1 MIEKLD
7 ISPLSKAIQRLD
19 EGLKRYQTDISDTQ
33 IRDGLIQRFEFTYEL
48 SHKMLRRYLILKSA
62 SPSLIEEM
70 NFQDIVRTGNEKN
83 LLLGNWMDWKK
94 YREMRSR
101 TSHTYDEETALD
113 VVAGIPKFLAEVKFL
128 QQKLES
134 LLNG

>member
-19 EGLKRYQTDISDTQ
+19 EGLKRYQTDIRDTQ